1 MIHSGAVVAAGL
13 SQGLSTTFKWDFKI
27 FKFFR
32 SDTEKRDFVSGGAA
46 AGVAAAFGAPVG
58 GVLFSLEEG
67 ASFWNQAL
75 TWRIF
80 FCSMTSTFTLNF
92 FLSIVKGQFGDLSN
106 PGLINFGK
114 FVGITYK
121 WYELP
126 IFICMGFLGGI
137 FGAIFNQINI
147 LLTKFRNHY
156 INKSYLMILE
166 CMLVASMS
174 AVVGFVLMYYKSD
187 DCQPIGRDLV
197 SKFPVQLFCNDGQYN
212 AMAGLF
218 FQTPEQSVRSL
229 FHDPP
234 GSFDPYTVTL
244 FFFAY
249 FILAAWTYGLAIP
262 SGLFIPSILIG
273 AAWGRL
279 VGIGVA
285 HLIPNAHVDPG
296 KYALIGAAA
305 MLGGIL
311 RMTLSLTVIVT
322 EATGDIS
329 LGLPIMFAIMAAKLC
344 GDLFNE
350 GIFDMHISLAG
361 TPLLEWEPP
370 PMTSH
375 ITAQEVMSH
384 PVVVLREDETIGR
397 IYNVLTSC
405 KHNGFPVVSNEFDPT
420 VRTR

>member
-1 MIHSGAVVAAGL
+1 
-13 SQGLSTTFKWDFKI
+13 
-27 FKFFR
+27 
-32 SDTEKRDFVSGGAA
+32 
-46 AGVAAAFGAPVG
+46 
-58 GVLFSLEEG
+58 
-67 ASFWNQAL
+67 
-75 TWRIF
+75 
-80 FCSMTSTFTLNF
+80 
-92 FLSIVKGQFGDLSN
+92 
-106 PGLINFGK
+106 
-114 FVGITYK
+114 
-121 WYELP
+121 
-126 IFICMGFLGGI
+126 MGFIGGI

-156 INKSYLMILE
+156 VNKWYLMIAE
-166 CMLVASMS
+166 CMIVASMS
-174 AVVGFVLMYYKSD
+174 AVVGFTLMYFKSD

-285 HLIPNAHVDPG
+285 HLIPSAHIDPG

-305 MLGGIL
+305 MLGG
-311 RMTLSLTVIVT
+311 MST
-322 EATGDIS
+322 E
-329 LGLPIMFAIMAAKLC
+329 
-344 GDLFNE
+344 
-350 GIFDMHISLAG
+350 
-361 TPLLEWEPP
+361 LE
-370 PMTSH
+370 
-375 ITAQEVMSH
+375 
-384 PVVVLREDETIGR
+384 
-397 IYNVLTSC
+397 
-405 KHNGFPVVSNEFDPT
+405 
-420 VRTR
+420 